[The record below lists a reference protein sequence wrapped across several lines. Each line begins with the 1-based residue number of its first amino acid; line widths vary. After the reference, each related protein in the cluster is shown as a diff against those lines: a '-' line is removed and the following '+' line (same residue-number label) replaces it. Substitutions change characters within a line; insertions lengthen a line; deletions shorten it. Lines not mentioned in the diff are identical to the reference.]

1 MRLRKKAAVSLVCA
15 MVLAF
20 LTGCE
25 AQKEGEAMKV
35 TKEAWGKTDDGAPVD
50 LFTLKNS
57 AGMEARITN
66 YGGILVSLKVPN
78 ASGKV
83 EDVVLGF
90 DNLSD
95 YLKGHPFFGALV
107 GRYGNRIAKGKFTLN
122 GKEYTLAVNNGPN
135 ALHGGLKGFDKAV
148 WKAKE
153 LETKDG
159 PALELTYLSK
169 DGEEGY
175 PGNLNVKVV
184 YTLTNKNELKIDYSA
199 ATDKDTVLNLTH
211 HTYFNL
217 LGAGTRDILSHMMTI
232 NADRFTPVDKDLIPT
247 GELRSVKNT
256 PLDFTKPVVIG
267 ARIDQD
273 DEQLRFGK
281 GYDHNWVLNGG
292 GGNLA
297 LAARVTEPTSGR
309 TMEVYTT
316 EPGIQFYAGNFL
328 DGTNVGK
335 GGKVYKHRFG
345 LCLETQH
352 FPDSPNHPDF
362 PTTVLKPGQELKSTT
377 IYRFLAK

>member
-1 MRLRKKAAVSLVCA
+1 
-15 MVLAF
+15 
-20 LTGCE
+20 
-25 AQKEGEAMKV
+25 MKV